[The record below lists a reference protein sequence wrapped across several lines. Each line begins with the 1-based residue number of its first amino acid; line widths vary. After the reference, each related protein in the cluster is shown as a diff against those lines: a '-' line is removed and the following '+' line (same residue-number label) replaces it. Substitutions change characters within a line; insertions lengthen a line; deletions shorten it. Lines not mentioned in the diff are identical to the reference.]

1 MKYLVEIN
9 TDSAKGSELIKYIE
23 QLGADESDVHILNEP
38 PLTDEEMG
46 LPPTRK
52 VSRATLE
59 AWLKPEDDE
68 EGFTAEEVLALIRKD
83 REDKAHKER
92 FVVYRFIYGPW
103 LDY

>member
-9 TDSAKGSELIKYIE
+9 SDSAKGSRLMKYIE
-23 QLGADESDVHILNEP
+23 KLDATEKDIHILNEP

-59 AWLKPEDDE
+59 AWLKPEEDE
-68 EGFTAEEVLALIRKD
+68 ESFTLDEVQDMIKKDLEEDRRLRK
-83 REDKAHKER
+83 
-92 FVVYRFIYGPW
+92 
-103 LDY
+103 

>member
-9 TDSAKGSELIKYIE
+9 TNCAKGSELIKYKE

-68 EGFTAEEVLALIRKD
+68 ESFTAEEALEYIRKK
-83 REDKAHKER
+83 REAKSK
-92 FVVYRFIYGPW
+92 P
-103 LDY
+103 

>member
-1 MKYLVEIN
+1 MKYLVEIES
-9 TDSAKGSELIKYIE
+9 DSKKGSALIKYIE
-23 QLGADESDVHILNEP
+23 ELGADESDVHILNEP

-68 EGFTAEEVLALIRKD
+68 ESFTAEEALEYIRQKRNADEKPSKD
-83 REDKAHKER
+83 E
-92 FVVYRFIYGPW
+92 V
-103 LDY
+103 